1 MGSEWV
7 VMLLTEFGRTQVR
20 HSRLGRNQVNV
31 SRLKLSL
38 TCLLLLASLAAC
50 QFVAPRPTSTP
61 MPTATPQPTITP
73 APTATSVPTPTVE
86 PASASSWQI
95 PKPTEE
101 DWSEG
106 EANAGFVLVEY
117 SDFQ

>member
-1 MGSEWV
+1 
-7 VMLLTEFGRTQVR
+7 
-20 HSRLGRNQVNV
+20 
-31 SRLKLSL
+31 
-38 TCLLLLASLAAC
+38 
-50 QFVAPRPTSTP
+50 
-61 MPTATPQPTITP
+61 
-73 APTATSVPTPTVE
+73 VPTPTVE